1 MGAALDREDRDRD
14 REALTRTEGEEGLV
28 TEGGGEGTNA
38 DAGSVGTGSGGGL
51 PPTVFLAD
59 PSAEAERISQ
69 VLRTAGYLVADVPLS
84 MLFSRIAVQRPDVV
98 LLDVDAEGALA
109 EVAHVRELPDTGGVD
124 FVFFGRAG
132 NVIADADDALDHDA
146 SGFFA
151 RPVDIGGLLTKLRVL
166 TGGPEL
172 RSQSFRSTS
181 TPPPSIPASRHSSP
195 QLPQAAP
202 TGGGARRSNSS
213 LPPPPRGSRP
223 PSVLPP
229 AFDVSRSP
237 SNQVPSAHVLDDADR
252 AAAAMMG
259 PISPELQRMLD
270 DAERRVV
277 GQDVQEPTVTP
288 EEEIEAVL
296 PAEVLAA
303 LDEPLEEDSLDESSP
318 EIAMSLGPS
327 RAAQAFQ
334 ATAVGRSRERKP
346 GSDAP
351 PTTNAGSTAGSAEGV
366 LTTGA
371 RGMGSERGS
380 SRPEVSSQVASRRP
394 SSLAP
399 PTTAL
404 PAGTGAPGTGGGGTS
419 GGTGTGAGFSNA
431 GSVPS
436 PASSSGSFPHHA
448 NDAVRET
455 RRGEFSNTQSSH
467 PGAQQPDTRPPSR
480 VPTHNED
487 LRRVA
492 TGTGSGTGSSVGSSG
507 ASGAGPSP
515 GSVQAPAPKNVTQ
528 VISSQVEF
536 ARLVANQIRE
546 RKTGS
551 VCVEGADGVRRIVL
565 YEGDVV
571 TAASG
576 LDDENLVSFLV
587 QRGDLPRAAGA
598 KLSGKVPP
606 FGRHAGAAL
615 VAHGHLSQD
624 GLWSALRAHAE
635 WVALLAM
642 KVTRGSVTIEPEPP
656 GRLRGEPSVFGGT
669 AGAAVFVELVRR
681 AYTADVATAVLG
693 GEETRLAD
701 GVQGQLLSESGL
713 DPAEERL
720 ILDARGGTLGQ
731 LLARSPEPDVVA
743 VVLGLSLLGVLEP
756 IANVRRRDAAAT
768 TDEPE
773 RDREIAELDE
783 EAIVAR
789 VRARV
794 QLVDEGDY
802 FTILGVS
809 RDATGYEIRRAFLEL
824 RRSFEPSRLLT
835 PRLAY
840 LVSDVKKVVSV
851 LEEAY
856 DILRDPPR
864 RERYRRAI
872 DAAPA
877 P

>member
-1 MGAALDREDRDRD
+1 M
-14 REALTRTEGEEGLV
+14 
-28 TEGGGEGTNA
+28 
-38 DAGSVGTGSGGGL
+38 
-51 PPTVFLAD
+51 FLAD

-109 EVAHVRELPDTGGVD
+109 EVAHVRELPDTAGVD

-172 RSQSFRSTS
+172 RSQSFRPTS

-195 QLPQAAP
+195 QLPQASSAA
-202 TGGGARRSNSS
+202 GSSRRSNSS

-229 AFDVSRSP
+229 AFDVSRTP
-237 SNQVPSAHVLDDADR
+237 SNQAPSAHVLDDADR
-252 AAAAMMG
+252 AGASMMG

-351 PTTNAGSTAGSAEGV
+351 PTTNAGSTGGSPEGV

-380 SRPEVSSQVASRRP
+380 SRPDVSSQVASRRP
-394 SSLAP
+394 SSVAP

-404 PAGTGAPGTGGGGTS
+404 PAGTGAPGTGGGGTG

-436 PASSSGSFPHHA
+436 PASSSGSFPNHA
-448 NDAVRET
+448 SDALRET

-467 PGAQQPDTRPPSR
+467 PSAKQPDTRPPSR
-480 VPTHNED
+480 APAQNEE

-492 TGTGSGTGSSVGSSG
+492 TGTGSGTGSSAAGG
-507 ASGAGPSP
+507 AP

-528 VISSQVEF
+528 VIGSQVEF

-551 VCVEGADGVRRIVL
+551 ICVEGADGVRRIVL

-642 KVTRGSVTIEPEPP
+642 KVTRGSVTIEHEPP

-756 IANVRRRDAAAT
+756 IANVRRHEAAAT
-768 TDEPE
+768 PDE

-802 FTILGVS
+802 FAILGVS

>member
-1 MGAALDREDRDRD
+1 M
-14 REALTRTEGEEGLV
+14 

-38 DAGSVGTGSGGGL
+38 GAGSVGSGAGGL

-84 MLFSRIAVQRPDVV
+84 MLYSRIAVQRPDVV

-109 EVAHVRELPDTGGVD
+109 EVAHVRELPDAAGVD

-172 RSQSFRSTS
+172 RSQSFRATS
-181 TPPPSIPASRHSSP
+181 TPPPSIPAARHSSP
-195 QLPQAAP
+195 QLPQSSPPMHAAHASHAS
-202 TGGGARRSNSS
+202 ARRSNSS
-213 LPPPPRGSRP
+213 LPPPPGRGSRP

-237 SNQVPSAHVLDDADR
+237 SNQPAPSAALMLDDPDR
-252 AAAAMMG
+252 TGTTMMG

-277 GQDVQEPTVTP
+277 QQDDHEPAVTP

-303 LDEPLEEDSLDESSP
+303 LDEPLEEDEPDESSP
-318 EIAMSLGPS
+318 EIAMSVGSS
-327 RAAQAFQ
+327 RHSPAFQ
-334 ATAVGRSRERKP
+334 ATAVGRSRERRQ

-351 PTTNAGSTAGSAEGV
+351 PTTNAGSNAGSAEGV
-366 LTTGA
+366 FTTGA
-371 RGMGSERGS
+371 RRMGSERSS
-380 SRPEVSSQVASRRP
+380 SRPEVSSQFGSRAP

-404 PAGTGAPGTGGGGTS
+404 PAGTGAPGTGGGTG

-448 NDAVRET
+448 NDAVREP
-455 RRGEFSNTQSSH
+455 RRGENSNTQSSNAG
-467 PGAQQPDTRPPSR
+467 GAAQPDTRPPSR
-480 VPTHNED
+480 APSRDDAATPSRLPAPNEE
-487 LRRVA
+487 LRRIA
-492 TGTGSGTGSSVGSSG
+492 TGVGSSG
-507 ASGAGPSP
+507 GVGVSGAGASP
-515 GSVQAPAPKNVTQ
+515 QSVVPKNITQ
-528 VISSQVEF
+528 VIASQVEF
-536 ARLVANQIRE
+536 ARLVATQIRE

-551 VCVEGADGVRRIVL
+551 ICVEGPDGVRRIVL

-587 QRGDLPRAAGA
+587 QRGDLSREAGA

-642 KVTRGSVTIEPEPP
+642 KVTRGSVTLEAEPP

-669 AGAAVFVELVRR
+669 TGAAVFVELVRR
-681 AYTADVATAVLG
+681 AYTAEDATTALG
-693 GEETRLAD
+693 GEDTRLAD

-731 LLARSPEPDVVA
+731 LLARSPEPDVAA
-743 VVLGLSLLGVLEP
+743 VVLGLALLGVLET
-756 IANVRRRDAAAT
+756 IANVRRRDAPAST
-768 TDEPE
+768 NEPE
-773 RDREIAELDE
+773 RDREIAELDL
-783 EAIVAR
+783 EATVAR

-802 FTILGVS
+802 FAILGVS
-809 RDATGYEIRRAFLEL
+809 RDATGYEIRRAFLDL
-824 RRSFEPSRLLT
+824 RRSFEPARLLT
-835 PRLAY
+835 PRLVF
-840 LVSDVKKVVSV
+840 LVSDVKKIVSV

-856 DILRDPPR
+856 EILRDPPR

-872 DAAPA
+872 DASPS